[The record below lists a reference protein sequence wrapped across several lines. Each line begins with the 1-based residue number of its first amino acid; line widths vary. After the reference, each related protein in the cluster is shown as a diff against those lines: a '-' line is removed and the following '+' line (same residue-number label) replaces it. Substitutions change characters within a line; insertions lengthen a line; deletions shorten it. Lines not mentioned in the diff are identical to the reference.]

1 MAQAGVI
8 QGRPLPRETTLDQSV
23 ARIRILTVIGV
34 IAAWEALALVG
45 RLGFLYTDVVPS
57 AWTIAVAIGEELV
70 SAGFYRDLGITF
82 AEHIVGFVGG
92 STIALFLG
100 IAMGTNVLLR
110 KSLEPYL
117 NAIGSTPKIIFLP
130 ILFLMFGIGIESKM
144 AKGALSGF
152 FPTVFSATAGIL
164 MINPVLIRVGRSFN
178 LSRWQMVAKIYLPAM
193 VNPVIV
199 GLRLGL
205 AIVIISV
212 LIAELKFSQAGLG
225 FQLAQYYESF
235 RIAPMY
241 AMIVII
247 FALAALANWGMTVL
261 QNRANRHRNVDGRS
275 SAAGSLTVT

>member
-1 MAQAGVI
+1 MV
-8 QGRPLPRETTLDQSV
+8 E
-23 ARIRILTVIGV
+23 ARLTAPSATPAPALRWTPNRVRLVTVIAV
-34 IAAWEALALVG
+34 AVLWEAMSRSGLFY
-45 RLGFLYTDVVPS
+45 RDVVPS
-57 AWTIAVAIGEELV
+57 ILAVA
-70 SAGFYRDLGITF
+70 SAVYAEIASAAFYHHLWITF
-82 AEHIVGFVGG
+82 AEVAVGFVVG
-92 STIALFLG
+92 ALLG
-100 IAMGTNVLLR
+100 NAAGVLLGTR
-110 KSLEPYL
+110 PFLRAACEPYI
-117 NAIGSTPKIIFLP
+117 NAIGSTPKVIFLP

-178 LSRWQMVAKIYLPAM
+178 LTRLQMISKIYLPAM

-225 FQLAQYYESF
+225 YQLAQYYESF

-241 AMIVII
+241 AMIIII
-247 FALAALANWGMTVL
+247 FALAALANWGMTAL
-261 QNRANRHRNVDGRS
+261 QNRANHHRNVNGRKP
-275 SAAGSLTVT
+275 AGGSLSVN

>member
-1 MAQAGVI
+1 M
-8 QGRPLPRETTLDQSV
+8 
-23 ARIRILTVIGV
+23 
-34 IAAWEALALVG
+34 
-45 RLGFLYTDVVPS
+45 
-57 AWTIAVAIGEELV
+57 
-70 SAGFYRDLGITF
+70 
-82 AEHIVGFVGG
+82 VGFVIG
-92 STIALFLG
+92 ALFGNGAGILLG
-100 IAMGTNVLLR
+100 TRPFLR
-110 KSLEPYL
+110 AACEPYI
-117 NAIGSTPKIIFLP
+117 NAIGSTPKVIFLP

>member
-1 MAQAGVI
+1 MV
-8 QGRPLPRETTLDQSV
+8 E
-23 ARIRILTVIGV
+23 ARLTVPHAARAPALRWTPNRVRLVTV
-34 IAAWEALALVG
+34 IAAIVIWEAMSRSGLFY
-45 RLGFLYTDVVPS
+45 RDVVPS
-57 AWTIAVAIGEELV
+57 TVSVATAVYAEIV
-70 SAGFYRDLGITF
+70 SAEFYHHLWITF
-82 AEHIVGFVGG
+82 AEVMVGFAIG
-92 STIALFLG
+92 ALLGNAAGILLGTRPFLR
-100 IAMGTNVLLR
+100 AAC
-110 KSLEPYL
+110 EPYI
-117 NAIGSTPKIIFLP
+117 NAIGSTPKVIFLP

-178 LSRWQMVAKIYLPAM
+178 LKRWQMVAKIYLPAM

-212 LIAELKFSQAGLG
+212 LIAELKFSNAGLG
-225 FQLAQYYESF
+225 YQLAQYYESF

-247 FALAALANWGMTVL
+247 FGLAALANWGMTAL
-261 QNRANRHRNVDGRS
+261 QNHANRHRNLDGKS
-275 SAAGSLTVT
+275 SAAGSLSVT